1 MKMFPLTQCDGY
13 KLGHYKMYQ
22 EGSELIYSN
31 FTPRTDRLFKG
42 SSLYDNKMVVFGIQG
57 FIKEFLIEQFNEGFF
72 SQPKEKVVG
81 KYKRRVDAYLG
92 KDAIGVEHIAALH
105 DLGYLPLEVRSIQE
119 GNRVPMKVPVMTVHN
134 TVPEFY
140 WLTNYLETVWSN
152 SIWKSMTNATVAFEY
167 KRVFDKYAELTGSP
181 KDLVVW
187 QGHDFS
193 LRGMSGPEDGARSG
207 AAHLTSFCGTDTVS
221 AIDYV
226 EDYYGADVE
235 KELVAMSVPATEHSV
250 ATSNIL
256 FFERDGL
263 NKQEAEERFI
273 VKYLTEIA
281 PTGIASYVAD
291 SFDYWKVISE
301 ILPNIKDVI
310 MNRQGK
316 LVVRPDSGDPVKVI
330 CGDPDA
336 PVDSPEYKGS
346 VQLLW
351 EIFGGVTTDKG
362 YKLLDEHIGLIYGDS
377 ITLERQ
383 EAILSGLMQKGFASG
398 NVVLGVGSYTYNY
411 STRDTF
417 GSAVKATMFKVG
429 GEYLEIYKD
438 PATAQNKKSAKGWLK
453 VVKENGEYALKDCV
467 TVEEAK
473 EGELQLVFLNG
484 KLFNETSLSE
494 VRERLNQS
502 V

>member
-22 EGSELIYSN
+22 NGSELIYSN
-31 FTPRTDRLFKG
+31 FTPRSDRLFKG
-42 SSLYDNKMVVFGIQG
+42 SSLCDNKMVVFGIQG

-72 SQPKEKVVG
+72 KQSKEKAVN

-92 KDAIGVEHIAALH
+92 KGAIDVGHIAALH
-105 DLGYLPLEVRSIQE
+105 DLGYLPLEIRAIQE
-119 GNRVPMKVPVMTVHN
+119 GSRVPMKIPVMTVQN
-134 TVPEFY
+134 TLPEFY

-152 SIWKSMTNATVAFEY
+152 SVWKSMTNATIAFEY
-167 KRVFDKYAELTGSP
+167 KRVFDKYADLTGVP
-181 KDLVVW
+181 KEATVW

-221 AIDYV
+221 AIDYL
-226 EDYYGADVE
+226 EDYYNADVD

-256 FFERDGL
+256 FFERDGMS
-263 NKQEAEERFI
+263 KEEAEEQFI
-273 VKYLTEIA
+273 IKYITEIA

-310 MNRQGK
+310 MHREGK

-330 CGDPDA
+330 CGDKEADEG
-336 PVDSPEYKGS
+336 SPEHKGS
-346 VQLLW
+346 VQVLW
-351 EIFGGVTTDKG
+351 ETFGGTITDKG

-383 EAILSGLMQKGFASG
+383 EAILSGLMGEGFASG

-417 GSAVKATMFKVG
+417 GSAVKATMSKVD

-438 PATAQNKKSAKGWLK
+438 PATAQGKKSAKGWLK
-453 VVKENGEYALKDCV
+453 VELVDGEYILKDCV
-467 TVEEAK
+467 SEEESK
-473 EGELQLVFLNG
+473 TGELQLVFKDG
-484 KLFNETSLSE
+484 GLFNETSLLE
-494 VRERLNQS
+494 IRERLN
-502 V
+502 